1 MQTVRDT
8 ESSTISFLCLC
19 ISDGSPFK
27 GDVPSFYRLLS
38 SGRITE
44 ARGAGFGTRLTEVLR
59 GIGGGFPTLCEE
71 SSDSYTVLW
80 SPLLCFKREGFRGGN
95 GGTELN
101 AEADVEPIP
110 TRSCISI
117 KYIS

>member
-1 MQTVRDT
+1 M
-8 ESSTISFLCLC
+8 
-19 ISDGSPFK
+19 PF
-27 GDVPSFYRLLS
+27 FYRLLS
-38 SGRITE
+38 SGRMTE
-44 ARGAGFGTRLTEVLR
+44 ARGAGIGTRLTEVLR

-110 TRSCISI
+110 TRSCITKMLSI